1 MTVCQR
7 ENIQMGTDAT
17 TDSTVSVSRDLD
29 ELFYESV
36 NLSEKLSRYVTDCQ
50 LYLQDEEF
58 RRERERCEEVLDQQL
73 PDIQPPSKAE
83 ETETTELEFL
93 KIHTETTQPKDERAH
108 EMTDA
113 PDDDH
118 VTEEMKLS
126 SSSSASSLT
135 DSEIELSDELTEV
148 SSTADS
154 ISNPSDEE
162 TIDLEIDDFNFT
174 DCSITRRVNPRPP
187 PKTKTQPRKDMTLNE
202 KTKQYLDQVDKK
214 VSCKCC
220 RSVMGRIVHEVRQSE
235 KAVNIANLK
244 PYRPRTSVITN
255 VKEAVEFQMQYEREW
270 YSAIMIQRAWR
281 SYYHEK
287 EI

>member
-1 MTVCQR
+1 M
-7 ENIQMGTDAT
+7 
-17 TDSTVSVSRDLD
+17 
-29 ELFYESV
+29 
-36 NLSEKLSRYVTDCQ
+36 YVTDCQ

-255 VKEAVEFQMQYEREW
+255 VKFSTGSRGVSDAVRER
-270 YSAIMIQRAWR
+270 MVL
-281 SYYHEK
+281 SYHDPASLEILLSRESEENK